1 MPALNFHWRSFWW
14 LVCSFTVIVPVGT
27 LLHESAHY
35 VTARILGFEGYITYQ
50 STLYTKLPGEG
61 QALLDKRLL
70 VTMAGPLQTMFTR
83 TSPSLE
89 KPPNLS
95 AKSKT
100 TYWTMGYDISFP
112 VLAPSGHE
120 HLRLVILMDTMGR
133 IPH

>member
-70 VTMAGPLQTMFTR
+70 VTMAGPLQTMLTG
-83 TSPSLE
+83 L
-89 KPPNLS
+89 L
-95 AKSKT
+95 
-100 TYWTMGYDISFP
+100 GL
-112 VLAPSGHE
+112 VL
-120 HLRLVILMDTMGR
+120 LWKNRQTFQQNQNYILDNGL
-133 IPH
+133 